1 MSIAERVKARRKE
14 LGLTQYQLADLVG
27 IAQTAIQ
34 RLEKG
39 DTKNPRDIESL
50 ATALQCTPEFLRFG
64 ISDNKNSNIAPG
76 PTLKAAVPLISWVQ
90 AGAWSDITEIKAYD
104 AERYLCPVK
113 CSDLTFALKVQG
125 VSMEPKFFDGDLIFV
140 DPEAECIHGSYV
152 VARLDDDNQATF
164 KQLIIESGHKFL
176 KAANPN
182 WPEQLIPING
192 NCTLVGKVVF
202 AGKSF

>member
-76 PTLKAAVPLISWVQ
+76 PTLKA
-90 AGAWSDITEIKAYD
+90 
-104 AERYLCPVK
+104 
-113 CSDLTFALKVQG
+113 
-125 VSMEPKFFDGDLIFV
+125 
-140 DPEAECIHGSYV
+140 
-152 VARLDDDNQATF
+152 
-164 KQLIIESGHKFL
+164 
-176 KAANPN
+176 
-182 WPEQLIPING
+182 
-192 NCTLVGKVVF
+192 
-202 AGKSF
+202 